1 MEVNNEGVRRQ
12 FQSMVYQ
19 QWDKDYFR
27 PKIYYWLVHN
37 KYRRGEDR
45 RYILQLAPTIASSTL
60 NNQTTEEENKE
71 VEKDYTDEIAIDLDK
86 RVNLKYDLL
95 YRKEFDGLFLRL
107 STFEIRAS
115 FEVLSSYSGQP
126 FNMGEHNQVVLN
138 FIERK
143 KIIDDS
149 YQESYKKNRAYD
161 QLLSDM
167 ENYLKLLINLE
178 RRLAVYNKYTP
189 LIKQIKD

>member
-1 MEVNNEGVRRQ
+1 
-12 FQSMVYQ
+12 
-19 QWDKDYFR
+19 
-27 PKIYYWLVHN
+27 
-37 KYRRGEDR
+37 
-45 RYILQLAPTIASSTL
+45 
-60 NNQTTEEENKE
+60 
-71 VEKDYTDEIAIDLDK
+71 
-86 RVNLKYDLL
+86 
-95 YRKEFDGLFLRL
+95 
-107 STFEIRAS
+107 
-115 FEVLSSYSGQP
+115 
-126 FNMGEHNQVVLN
+126 MGEHNQVVLN